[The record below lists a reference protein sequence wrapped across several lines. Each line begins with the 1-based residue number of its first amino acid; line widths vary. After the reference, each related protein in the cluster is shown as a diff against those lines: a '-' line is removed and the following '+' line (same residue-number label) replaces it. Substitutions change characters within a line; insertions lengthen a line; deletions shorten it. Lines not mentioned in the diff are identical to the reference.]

1 LIPVSADP
9 TPSDARQYGIGERL
23 QAARER
29 TDLSV
34 VQAAELLHVDPGV
47 IHALETERFGD
58 LGAPVYVRGHLRHY
72 AELLKESA
80 PELLGLYGASVQS
93 GPPPDLT
100 LMPHAR
106 QNSSWRS
113 ALVTTGVAVVIGV
126 GLIGSVRWIYLDLHP
141 ASAALPA
148 VIVASAPAP
157 PAPSPAL
164 EAPTVP
170 APAPTSVASSPVSAI
185 PAGVT
190 HTIQKPVPP
199 PVVKT
204 VRSPRTPPALAS
216 VTLKFRSACWTEVY
230 DAHGEQ
236 LYHAIGAAGTVE
248 TLRGA
253 APLKVTV
260 GNFAQVSIEID
271 GQSHDIPAEAQS
283 GAAAEFLVT
292 QQGELQ
298 ATRNVTTAG
307 NKP

>member
-1 LIPVSADP
+1 MSADP
-9 TPSDARQYGIGERL
+9 NSSDARNDGIGARL

-29 TDLSV
+29 ADLSV
-34 VQAAELLHVDPGV
+34 VRVAEQLHVDPAV
-47 IHALETERFGD
+47 IQALETERFGD

-80 PELLGLYGASVQS
+80 PELLSLYAAGAQA
-93 GPPPDLT
+93 GTPPDLT

-113 ALVTTGVAVVIGV
+113 ALVTTGIAVVIGV

-141 ASAALPA
+141 ATAAVPA
-148 VIVASAPAP
+148 VMVAA
-157 PAPSPAL
+157 
-164 EAPTVP
+164 APTPAAQSPVPEAP
-170 APAPTSVASSPVSAI
+170 APAPASPAAAPVRAA

-190 HTIQKPVPP
+190 NIIQKPLVP
-199 PVVKT
+199 PVVKAI
-204 VRSPRTPPALAS
+204 RTPRAPPAVAS
-216 VTLKFRSACWTEVY
+216 VTLKFRSACFTEVY

-236 LYHAIGAAGTVE
+236 LYHAIGDAGATE

-253 APLKVTV
+253 APLKVTL
-260 GNFAQVSIEID
+260 GNFAQVSVEID
-271 GQSHDIPAEAQS
+271 GQAHDIPAEAQS

-298 ATRNVTTAG
+298 AARIVTTAG